1 MQSGLNRFLGAYTDM
16 YIPFS
21 YRADNISTWIC
32 TDNYQNFRVACMV
45 FNQCFVEGNVP
56 RDVEK
61 GVAAL
66 PALSL

>member
-1 MQSGLNRFLGAYTDM
+1 MLVAWLVPLRLDRYGTTT
-16 YIPFS
+16 P
-21 YRADNISTWIC
+21 IS
-32 TDNYQNFRVACMV
+32 
-45 FNQCFVEGNVP
+45 GNVP